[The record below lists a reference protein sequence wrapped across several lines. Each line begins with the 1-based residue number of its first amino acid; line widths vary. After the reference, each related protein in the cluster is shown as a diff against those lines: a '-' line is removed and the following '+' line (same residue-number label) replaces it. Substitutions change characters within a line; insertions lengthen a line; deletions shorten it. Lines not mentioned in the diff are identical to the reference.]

1 MSPAVASNGKTGP
14 VGVGFIG
21 VGNISDAYL
30 TNLTKFP
37 DVKVLFLSDI
47 DTARAAAQAEK
58 WGVPQS
64 GTVEELLAHP
74 DVEIVV
80 NLTIPAAHAEV
91 DLRIIAA
98 GKHVWSEKP
107 YAVTRESA
115 QAVKAAAE
123 AAGVLVCVAPD
134 TILGGGI
141 QTGLRAIKA
150 GKIGK
155 PLTAVTMFQV
165 GGPEAWHP
173 SPEFLF
179 ATGGGPLM
187 DMGPYYIS
195 TLVSIFGAAS
205 RVMAIGSKA
214 RETRVIATGPKAGTE
229 FPVEEPTHVSALV
242 EFAGGGSA
250 QMTYSFESKFFRMGF
265 VEINGSENSIVLP
278 DPNMFDGE
286 SKLLTGYDM
295 EKGLQSETLEVTGTT
310 YGRGTGVLEMAQ
322 AIREGRPVRIPG
334 DIAFHVLDIMLAIRE
349 SIASGQWVVV
359 DSSLPEINAL
369 PVAWDPMDA
378 TL

>member
-1 MSPAVASNGKTGP
+1 MANASTGKTGP

-21 VGNISDAYL
+21 AGNISDQYL

-37 DVKVLFLSDI
+37 DVKVHFIADLDL
-47 DTARAAAQAEK
+47 ARAAEQAAK
-58 WGVPQS
+58 WGVAAS
-64 GTVEELLAHP
+64 GSVDELLANP

-91 DLRIIAA
+91 DLKCIAA

-115 QAVKAAAE
+115 QAVREAADK
-123 AAGVLVCVAPD
+123 AGVLVCVAPD
-134 TILGGGI
+134 TILGGGV

-155 PLTAVTMFQV
+155 PLTAMTMFQV
-165 GGPEAWHP
+165 GGPESWHP

-179 ATGGGPLM
+179 TKGAGPLM
-187 DMGPYYIS
+187 DMGPYYLS
-195 TLVSIFGAAS
+195 TLVSIFGAVA
-205 RVMAIGSKA
+205 RVTGTGSKA

-229 FPVEEPTHVSALV
+229 FPVEVPTHVSAMI
-242 EFAGGGSA
+242 EFVNGASA
-250 QMTYSFESKFFRMGF
+250 QCIFSFENALFRMGF
-265 VEINGSENSIVLP
+265 VEVNGTEGTLVMP

-286 SKLLTGYDM
+286 NTLHKSM
-295 EKGLQSETLEVTGTT
+295 EDISPIELTGTT
-310 YGRGTGVLEMAQ
+310 YGRGTGLLEMAQ
-322 AIREGRPVRIPG
+322 AIRGNRAVRIPG
-334 DIAFHVLDIMLAIRE
+334 DIAFHVLDVMLAINE
-349 SIASGQWVVV
+349 AIETKTWVDVA
-359 DSSLPEINAL
+359 SSLPEINPL
-369 PVAWDPMDA
+369 PADWDPMVA

>member
-1 MSPAVASNGKTGP
+1 MSPVVASTGKSGP

-37 DVKVLFLSDI
+37 DVRVLFLADI
-47 DTARAAAQAEK
+47 DTDRAKAQADK

-115 QAVKAAAE
+115 QAVKSAAE

-214 RETRVIATGPKAGTE
+214 RETRVIATGPKAGTV
-229 FPVEEPTHVSALV
+229 FPVEEPTHVSAMI
-242 EFAGGGSA
+242 EFENGGSA
-250 QMTYSFESKFFRMGF
+250 QCTFSFESTFFRMGF
-265 VEINGSENSIVLP
+265 VEINGTDAAIVLP
-278 DPNMFDGE
+278 DPNLFDGD
-286 SKLLTGYDM
+286 SKLFTGFNP
-295 EKGLQSETLEVTGTT
+295 ETGVETETLELTGTT

-334 DIAFHVLDIMLAIRE
+334 DIAFHVLDVMLSIRE
-349 SIASGQWVVV
+349 SIKSGEWVTVA
-359 DSSLPEINAL
+359 SSLPEINPL
-369 PVAWDPMDA
+369 PVAWDPMIA